1 MDGKKN
7 SGKKRKRS
15 SARPRI
21 YSARTGRTP
30 VDAVVAQADAAA
42 GEALIRL
49 SRSGAGVIHRRE
61 EARYASE
68 DRTRSVRKPRR
79 MSDTGI
85 AQMLHVGSDARGIQK
100 LAARERPIARHT
112 SAKAVEELIKSK
124 MLPGYSTWLV
134 PLNEGHARLL
144 APFELLLE
152 QLREMGPC
160 AEPDQKFRRRLRR
173 HVVLYRAAV
182 KSLAEAE
189 RDERHRF
196 QHVRDELIRSLLCVR
211 ARLLA
216 VDCLKGDKDLR
227 RFCRQAALRGAKFL
241 KVVADLKSLHV
252 QVRPAPRDIAAQ
264 WAAALFP
271 APGPDGASGFGN
283 LFAWLSMNADLGD
296 VDLHCAI
303 ALYRELTGD
312 FGWTPADQAH
322 DERPTTEAKWEIV
335 GLYPTRSVSTIE
347 EYVDS
352 APWELGPAEDFSE
365 VREGDPAGY
374 YVGSRRVTPT
384 VHVREHLQHDELR
397 FVRHLRR
404 TVGDANLRAMLL
416 LAMADRWYF
425 LEDEADEVES
435 DFEGRV
441 FALCRWVKDLFPGRR
456 MLKFEYVLSAV
467 GFDMKANARNKEI
480 GAVFLKRLINELS
493 RCGVRRPVELN
504 LDIPTPIPGRKQF
517 WYAKRRKAKAKVK
530 SKR

>member
-1 MDGKKN
+1 MNRKKN
-7 SGKKRKRS
+7 SGEKRKRS
-15 SARPRI
+15 SAKPRI

-30 VDAVVAQADAAA
+30 VDAIVAQADAAA

-68 DRTRSVRKPRR
+68 DRPRSMRKPRR

-112 SAKAVEELIKSK
+112 SAKAVEELIKGK

-144 APFELLLE
+144 APFEPLLE

-182 KSLAEAE
+182 KCLAEFE

-196 QHVRDELIRSLLCVR
+196 QRARDELIRALLRLR
-211 ARLLA
+211 ARLLV
-216 VDCLKGDKDLR
+216 VDCLTGDKNLR
-227 RFCRQAALRGAKFL
+227 RFSRQAALCGATFL
-241 KVVADLKSLHV
+241 KVVAELKSLHV

-283 LFAWLSMNADLGD
+283 LFAWLSMKADPGD

-303 ALYRELTGD
+303 ALYRELTG
-312 FGWTPADQAH
+312 GSWWTQADQAH
-322 DERPTTEAKWEIV
+322 DERPTTEAKWEVV
-335 GLYPTRSVSTIE
+335 GMYPTRAASTIE
-347 EYVDS
+347 EYVDPE
-352 APWELGPAEDFSE
+352 PWELGPAEDFSE
-365 VREGDPAGY
+365 VREADPPGY
-374 YVGSRRVTPT
+374 YVGSRRVPPT
-384 VHVREHLQHDELR
+384 AHLHDHLQHDELR
-397 FVRHLRR
+397 FIRHLRR
-404 TVGDANLRAMLL
+404 NVGDARLRAMLL
-416 LAMADRWYF
+416 FAMADRWYF
-425 LEDEADEVES
+425 LEEDVDEVES
-435 DFEGRV
+435 DFEDRV

-456 MLKFEYVLSAV
+456 TLKFERVLSAV
-467 GFDMKANARNKEI
+467 GFDMEANAKNKEI
-480 GAVFLKRLINELS
+480 GPVFLKHLINELS
-493 RCGVRRPVELN
+493 RCVVRRPVELN
-504 LDIPTPIPGRKQF
+504 LDIPTPIPGREQF
-517 WYAKRRKAKAKVK
+517 WYAKRRKAKAS
-530 SKR
+530 SKK